1 VRPEAVAEIQ
11 RIRKRYPRSRS
22 AVMDAL
28 RIAQTE
34 HGGWLPP
41 EAFREVADALDV
53 TPAYCHSIASFY
65 DMYHLEPVGEH
76 VVEVCTNLSC
86 ALAGAQAVLDAFA
99 SELAAAVAERSAEL
113 DRRITLTSDEW
124 PADRLGTL
132 ERNILRIGVY
142 ELEEGNVPREV
153 AINEAVVLAK
163 RYASDDAARLV
174 NGILGRIARD
184 QEAA

>member
-1 VRPEAVAEIQ
+1 VRPDAVAEIE

-28 RIAQTE
+28 RIAQAE

-41 EAFREVADALDV
+41 EAFRDVADALDV

-76 VVEVCTNLSC
+76 LVEVCTNLSC

-99 SELAAAVAERSAEL
+99 SELGVRPGETTEDGGFTLRAIECAGGCGRAPVVVVDHVYHEPVLPEDVAGLVE
-113 DRRITLTSDEW
+113 
-124 PADRLGTL
+124 G
-132 ERNILRIGVY
+132 LRG
-142 ELEEGNVPREV
+142 
-153 AINEAVVLAK
+153 A
-163 RYASDDAARLV
+163 
-174 NGILGRIARD
+174 
-184 QEAA
+184 